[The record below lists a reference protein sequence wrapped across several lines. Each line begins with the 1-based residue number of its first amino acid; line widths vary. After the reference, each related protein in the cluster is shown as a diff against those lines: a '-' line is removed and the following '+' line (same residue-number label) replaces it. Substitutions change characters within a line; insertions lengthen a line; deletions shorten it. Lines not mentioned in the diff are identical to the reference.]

1 MNIKPD
7 TDANQDI
14 CIGLLLFGVAVLNV
28 LNLVKR
34 QRLLF
39 LVYLVKFI
47 SDLFGW
53 GFGKQTYY
61 DVCSNGYYKSRKKFI
76 ESAAAPLFADCV
88 LPDE

>member
-47 SDLFGW
+47 SDLSGRSL
-53 GFGKQTYY
+53 GK
-61 DVCSNGYYKSRKKFI
+61 
-76 ESAAAPLFADCV
+76 EADNHNC
-88 LPDE
+88 DAGT

>member
-28 LNLVKR
+28 LNLVKWK
-34 QRLLF
+34 RLLF

-53 GFGKQTYY
+53 SFGKQTYY
-61 DVCSNGYYKSRKKFI
+61 DVCSNGYYKSRPI
-76 ESAAAPLFADCV
+76 
-88 LPDE
+88 